1 MYIPSVTIHRDIDG
15 KETCLAYGSDAT
27 ACLQAYLDCEE
38 PGDVVY
44 IRKGQLEKRKTY
56 KAKRLTVESARGHRR
71 SAKESAAANP
81 NLSDRGS

>member
-56 KAKRLTVESARGHRR
+56 KAKHLTVESAEAIEEAPKKRGRKPK
-71 SAKESAAANP
+71 SV
-81 NLSDRGS
+81 